1 VPNQTV
7 VAEKAPADDQFDML
21 YQIGLCNYTASGTG
35 RMSSAKSSGSWG
47 NRGATSPMSQEAN
60 SIRSQSKMAQRQM
73 EIQLKVLGSRLTPQ
87 QLEAYRQ
94 KRLEEFQKAVETAS
108 LLESFGR

>member
-1 VPNQTV
+1 
-7 VAEKAPADDQFDML
+7 
-21 YQIGLCNYTASGTG
+21 
-35 RMSSAKSSGSWG
+35 
-47 NRGATSPMSQEAN
+47 MSQEAN

-94 KRLEEFQKAVETAS
+94 KRLEEFQKAEETAS